1 MSYFLPKN
9 RRHVPCLRDTD
20 TSMKWLWIICPP
32 VHHWQLQPRFVFLN
46 KTSFYLRGLGSAS
59 ISEECPGRLK
69 CVYGQNTRRGQHAE
83 HEEDGAGAGVRYA
96 ASCSCSGLLARPP
109 SLLLRALPRR
119 SPYIN
124 RRRSGGRDVRVR
136 EGRGRGGQAMG
147 NARSKGARSLDP
159 HLPILAPPSVL
170 FLHALTAQGA
180 GRASSSTHADNDQL

>member
-83 HEEDGAGAGVRYA
+83 HEEDGAGVRYA

-136 EGRGRGGQAMG
+136 EGGPKPGPGRQWEMREARAL
-147 NARSKGARSLDP
+147 ARS
-159 HLPILAPPSVL
+159 ILIFPFSRLRPSS
-170 FLHALTAQGA
+170 FRMH
-180 GRASSSTHADNDQL
+180 